1 MKSVGEVMAIGR
13 NFHESLQK
21 ALRGLETGLSG
32 LNFVEELQG
41 ATRAEIES
49 ALARATPDRL
59 LVAAQALREGFTV
72 EEVHRI
78 AKYDPWFLERMAE
91 IIHAEEEVCREGLPR
106 DAEGMRKLKAMGF
119 SDKRLAWLALQSANL
134 RGMRRAHARGGGII
148 HDAVSAMTG
157 GITEKEVR
165 ALRHRLGV
173 RPVFK
178 RIDTCAAEFEAKT
191 PYMYSTYEAPAF
203 GDPECEALPS
213 ERKKVVI
220 LGGGPNRIG
229 QGIEFD
235 YCCCHACF
243 ALDEA
248 GYETIMVN
256 CNPETVSTDY
266 DTSDRL
272 YFEPLTAEDVLEI
285 LHVEMSKGE
294 LAGVIV
300 QFGGQTPLKL
310 AQELEDAGIP
320 ILGTSPDAI
329 DLAEDRERFAD
340 LVGRLGLKQ
349 PANGIARSREEALAV
364 AERIGYPVLMRP
376 SYVLG
381 GRAMEIVE
389 DSAQLEAY
397 IQTAVQVSGDS
408 PVLID
413 QYLRDATEVDVDA
426 ICDGTDV
433 VVAGVL
439 QHIEEAGVHS
449 GDSACTLPPHSL
461 PREVIAEIERQA
473 DALAR
478 ALNVRGLMNVQFAVK
493 DGAVYLI
500 EVNPRA
506 SRTVPFVAKAIG
518 HPIAKIAA
526 RVMAGEKLADLPK
539 IDLNV
544 DHIAVKEAVFPWG
557 RFPGVDPV
565 LSPEMKSTGEV
576 MGIDSDFATA
586 FAKSQLGGGTILPK
600 EGTAFISVKPSD
612 KPHIVPAAR
621 QLAGLGFKLVA
632 TSGTADFLRAEGVEV
647 ETVNKVQQGR
657 PHIVDK
663 IKDGEIDLI
672 FNTTEGWQSLRDS
685 QSIRASALAGKVP
698 YFTTAAA
705 SAAAAQAIA
714 ALRERKLEVRA
725 LQSYYSRSHR

>member
-1 MKSVGEVMAIGR
+1 
-13 NFHESLQK
+13 
-21 ALRGLETGLSG
+21 
-32 LNFVEELQG
+32 
-41 ATRAEIES
+41 
-49 ALARATPDRL
+49 
-59 LVAAQALREGFTV
+59 
-72 EEVHRI
+72 
-78 AKYDPWFLERMAE
+78 
-91 IIHAEEEVCREGLPR
+91 
-106 DAEGMRKLKAMGF
+106 
-119 SDKRLAWLALQSANL
+119 
-134 RGMRRAHARGGGII
+134 MRRAHARGGGII